1 MPHSCGQY
9 SVDDFLKGK
18 SPQAVALYT
27 HFVELVQGCGP
38 VIIAPAKTRIG
49 FQVRMIFAA
58 VNKLTDQHMDVHI
71 VLARQL
77 ENPRFRRIE
86 SLTPTSHVH
95 HFRITALDQ
104 LDEEV
109 LSWLKE
115 AYAVG
120 EQKHLR

>member
-1 MPHSCGQY
+1 MISWRAR
-9 SVDDFLKGK
+9 VRR
-18 SPQAVALYT
+18 AVALYNRL
-27 HFVELVQGCGP
+27 VELVQSCGP
-38 VIIAPAKTRIG
+38 VMIAPAKTRIG

-58 VNKLTDQHMDVHI
+58 VNRLTDQHMDVHI
-71 VLARQL
+71 VLTRRL

-95 HFRITALDQ
+95 HFRISTLDQ